1 MFSMNTLNRGTL
13 ALGAAIGFG
22 LAAVIDFV
30 VWAKVRQSDLLYVAV
45 LFAVAALLWVVV
57 SFRWRTSGKKT
68 E

>member
-1 MFSMNTLNRGTL
+1 MSTTYRGKL

-30 VWAKVRQSDLLYVAV
+30 VWRTVHQQDTLYVGV

-57 SFRWRTSGKKT
+57 SLKWRTNVKEKI
-68 E
+68 